1 MCDTAA
7 AHVADFVFVGF
18 ACGTCGRDHL
28 HKRWFII
35 FLVNV
40 AGLHAIGKVDGTIFR
55 AEGKSHG
62 QTDTFA
68 CNSSFTI
75 DAFAGISR
83 VPLQYCREWIR
94 YHGSLIRPW
103 IQIRS

>member
-55 AEGKSHG
+55 AEGKPHG
-62 QTDTFA
+62 KTDTFA
-68 CNSSFTI
+68 NPILAISVKIFRRICFTGVSRFRI
-75 DAFAGISR
+75 DVLLYKIN
-83 VPLQYCREWIR
+83 
-94 YHGSLIRPW
+94 
-103 IQIRS
+103 

>member
-55 AEGKSHG
+55 AEGKPHG
-62 QTDTFA
+62 KTDTFA

-75 DAFAGISR
+75 DAFAVFRAFLYNIVGNGFD
-83 VPLQYCREWIR
+83 L
-94 YHGSLIRPW
+94 SLIH
-103 IQIRS
+103 I

>member
-62 QTDTFA
+62 QTDTFID
-68 CNSSFTI
+68 SSVDSNPILAISVKIFRRICFTGVSRFRI
-75 DAFAGISR
+75 DVLLYKIN
-83 VPLQYCREWIR
+83 
-94 YHGSLIRPW
+94 
-103 IQIRS
+103 

>member
-40 AGLHAIGKVDGTIFR
+40 AGLHAIGKVCLLYT
-55 AEGKSHG
+55 
-62 QTDTFA
+62 
-68 CNSSFTI
+68 
-75 DAFAGISR
+75 SR
-83 VPLQYCREWIR
+83 CV
-94 YHGSLIRPW
+94 
-103 IQIRS
+103 